1 MPLRHITLRQLKVF
15 EAVARHLSFSRAA
28 EELHLSQP
36 AVSMQVKGLE
46 AQAELPLFE
55 QVGKKIHLTEAGA
68 EVARFALE
76 LLSGLKDCEDTL
88 AAIRGVSGGRLHL
101 AVVSTAKYFAPR
113 LLAEF
118 SRRHPGVTVKLSV
131 VNREEVIAALQ
142 ANQVDL
148 AIMGRPPRGLDV
160 EATAFAKHPH
170 GIIAAPDHPLAAKR
184 RLDLTRLAGENFL
197 IREPGSGTR
206 MSMERVFADR
216 GVKPASS
223 MELASNE
230 TIKQAVMAGM
240 GLAFL
245 SLHTVGLELA
255 AGKLARL
262 DVVGTPVTR
271 DWHVVSRKGKR
282 LSPLA
287 ESFRAFLAAEGAK
300 LIEETTGV
308 AARGEGEPKPRKTL
322 KKAANGVQNRL

>member
-28 EELHLSQP
+28 EELHLTQP

-308 AARGEGEPKPRKTL
+308 AARGDGEPKPRKTL
-322 KKAANGVQNRL
+322 KKAAYGVQNRL

>member
-28 EELHLSQP
+28 EELHLTQP
-36 AVSMQVKGLE
+36 AVSMQVKSLE
-46 AQAELPLFE
+46 AQAGLPLFE

-76 LLSGLKDCEDTL
+76 VHSGLKDCEDTL

-113 LLAEF
+113 LLSEF

-131 VNREEVIAALQ
+131 TNREQVIGELQ

-160 EATAFAKHPH
+160 DATAFAKHPH
-170 GIIAAPDHPLAAKR
+170 GIIASPEHPLARKR
-184 RLDLTRLAGENFL
+184 SLELSRLAGENFL

-206 MSMERVFADR
+206 MSMERVFADHK
-216 GVKPASS
+216 VKLASS

-262 DVVGTPVTR
+262 DVRGTPVTR
-271 DWHVVSRKGKR
+271 DWHVVARKGKR

-287 ESFRAFLAAEGAK
+287 ESFRAFLATDGAK

-308 AARGEGEPKPRKTL
+308 RIRARNAPTAGKP
-322 KKAANGVQNRL
+322 

>member
-1 MPLRHITLRQLKVF
+1 MKHATFRQLKIF

-28 EELHLSQP
+28 EELHLTQP
-36 AVSMQVKGLE
+36 AVSMQVKSLEGEAGL
-46 AQAELPLFE
+46 ALFE

-76 LLSGLKDCEDTL
+76 VASRMKDCEDTL

-131 VNREEVIAALQ
+131 TNREQVIGELQ

-160 EATAFAKHPH
+160 DATAFAKHPH
-170 GIIAAPDHPLAAKR
+170 GIIAPPGHPLAGKR
-184 RLDLTRLAGENFL
+184 NLELSRLAGENFL

-206 MSMERVFADR
+206 MAMERVFADH

-240 GLAFL
+240 GLSFL

-255 AGKLARL
+255 AGRLVRL
-262 DVVGTPVTR
+262 DVRGTPVTR
-271 DWHVVSRKGKR
+271 DWHVVCRQGKR

-287 ESFRAFLAAEGAK
+287 ERFRAFLTAEGAQ
-300 LIEETTGV
+300 LIAETTGV
-308 AARGEGEPKPRKTL
+308 RVRAKATPTAGKT
-322 KKAANGVQNRL
+322 